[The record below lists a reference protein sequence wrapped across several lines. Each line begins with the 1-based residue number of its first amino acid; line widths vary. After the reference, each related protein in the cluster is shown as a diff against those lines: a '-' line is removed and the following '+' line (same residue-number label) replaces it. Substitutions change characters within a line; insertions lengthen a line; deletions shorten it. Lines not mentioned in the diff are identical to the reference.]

1 MNVNDV
7 LTIEDISAFLLGI
20 LKKYHAEKAM
30 VFGSYARREASP
42 DSDIDVII
50 FGGSQFIPTDIFA
63 IAEELHEKFDKPVDV
78 YEIREINQG
87 TAFYQS
93 IMSEGVM
100 VA

>member
-1 MNVNDV
+1 MNGNDV
-7 LTIEDISAFLLGI
+7 LTLEDISAFLLGI

-63 IAEELHEKFDKPVDV
+63 IAEVHEPLLHKRKGCSK
-78 YEIREINQG
+78 I
-87 TAFYQS
+87 
-93 IMSEGVM
+93 
-100 VA
+100 

>member
-7 LTIEDISAFLLGI
+7 LTLEDISAFLLGI

-50 FGGSQFIPTDIFA
+50 FGGSQFII
-63 IAEELHEKFDKPVDV
+63 
-78 YEIREINQG
+78 
-87 TAFYQS
+87 S
-93 IMSEGVM
+93 I
-100 VA
+100 